1 MTLASLQAL
10 TWTTVCGAVASAL
23 LLASLES
30 RTPEWSRLKRAQVAS
45 RTPSAAPEARPV
57 SSHHRLTPVSDTA
70 PRREAVAR

>member
-10 TWTTVCGAVASAL
+10 TWTTVSGAVASAL

-30 RTPEWSRLKRAQVAS
+30 RTPEWSRLKRAEAPVRAVPVPAEAKTHVAP
-45 RTPSAAPEARPV
+45 RITTV
-57 SSHHRLTPVSDTA
+57 SET